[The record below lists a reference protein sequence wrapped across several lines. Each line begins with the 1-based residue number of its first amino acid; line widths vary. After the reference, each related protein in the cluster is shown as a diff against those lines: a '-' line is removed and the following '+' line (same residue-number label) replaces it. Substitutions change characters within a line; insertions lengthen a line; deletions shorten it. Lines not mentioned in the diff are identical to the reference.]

1 MNNMCRARNSDV
13 ASMWSM
19 YKFKSNNHEKTLRVC
34 SEGRVYSYKL
44 LIAEVLD
51 GKKVVYNHTSVG
63 GSFHSATTSRHVNLF
78 KQHADRVISY
88 V

>member
-19 YKFKSNNHEKTLRVC
+19 YRFNSNNHEKTLRVC

-44 LIAEVLD
+44 LIAEVV
-51 GKKVVYNHTSVG
+51 GGNKVVYDHTSSG
-63 GSFHSATTSRHVNLF
+63 GSFHSVTTSRHVNLF
-78 KQHADRVISY
+78 RRHADRVISY